1 MANKESE
8 LNGLEDVH
16 KSIDELAGLV
26 TKSSE
31 SLEKQYNELNV
42 RFDGQK
48 AATEEDR
55 KAVAEATKEYAKTA
69 VELQFFREELTAVKA
84 RLDAPIMRSQSELDD
99 HDRKMAFAIQKAA
112 HEYKG
117 GNPLE
122 FEADESNLVD
132 LKAYR
137 SAVRKMLKVGIDS
150 KEKVVSS
157 FTDVERKAF
166 EASSLG
172 PAFFT
177 PQVLAL
183 EVDCNIECSSLLD
196 LYGSIDVSRSNFTFM
211 KIVDY
216 GQLGEYTCDAKCDA
230 EFGEPGNIRHLEG
243 KTYDFRGVFCFNRKN
258 LQEANYDFLTFM
270 INAAQRS
277 HRLNRNRALMVGEG
291 VNEPKGWLSEDCFG
305 KFTTPQRDNGDS
317 TTSPSFTHQ
326 DWRRFAMSFPV
337 EYGDTTA
344 VMHQNVLGYLA
355 AMVDANGRFQF
366 GDGLLTFDPNT
377 VRDRIRISNCL
388 PDPTE
393 DNTKGGS
400 GQDAFVSGA
409 FIAAQ
414 AAWKTAYYAVN
425 KRPLFFE
432 QYEGGSSAW
441 CVKYQFGAEDGGFT
455 GCCNHGRILQVG

>member
-1 MANKESE
+1 MPNKESE

-16 KSIDELAGLV
+16 KSIDELSDLV
-26 TKSSE
+26 TKSSK
-31 SLEKQYNELNV
+31 SLEDQYTEMRT
-42 RFDGQK
+42 RFDGEK
-48 AATEEDR
+48 ATSAELAKQVADAT
-55 KAVAEATKEYAKTA
+55 AEYAKGA
-69 VELQFFREELTAVKA
+69 AQLQFFNEELASIKA
-84 RLDAPIMRSQSELDD
+84 RLDSPIMRSQSELDD
-99 HDRKMAFAIQKAA
+99 HDRKTAIAIQKSAF
-112 HEYKG
+112 EYKG
-117 GNPLE
+117 GDPLK
-122 FEADESNLVD
+122 FEADEDNLVN
-132 LKAYR
+132 LKHYR
-137 SAVRKMLKVGIDS
+137 SAVRKMLTVGIDS
-150 KEKVVSS
+150 KAKVLSS
-157 FTDVERKAF
+157 LTAEETKAF

-177 PQVLAL
+177 PQALAL

-196 LYGSIDVSRSNFTFM
+196 LYGSIEVSRSNFTFM

-216 GQLGEYTCDAKCDA
+216 GQLGEYTCDANCDA

-277 HRLNRNRALMVGEG
+277 HRLNRNRALMVGDG
-291 VNEPKGWLSEDCFG
+291 VNEPKGWLTEGCFG
-305 KFTTPQRDNGDS
+305 KQSTPQRDNGDS
-317 TTSPSFTHQ
+317 TSSPSFTHQ

-337 EYGDTTA
+337 EYGETTA

-355 AMVDANGRFQF
+355 AMVDNNGRFQF

-377 VRDRIRISNCL
+377 VRERIRISNCL

-393 DNTKGGS
+393 DNTLGGY

-414 AAWKTAYYAVN
+414 AAWKTAYYAVD
-425 KRPLFFE
+425 KRPMFFE